1 MSSAHRHGLPEG
13 TRLEEYRIDRVLG
26 SGGFGITYLA
36 WDENMM
42 RPVAIKEYLPSD
54 LAVREQNLSV
64 YAKSTRDE
72 EIYGWGLDR
81 FREEAQ
87 TLARFDHPHIVRVLR
102 FLTANNTAYMVMQYV
117 EGETLGDVLK
127 RRGVLGEEELR
138 GLMVPLLD
146 GLEAVHKA
154 GILHRDI
161 KPGNIYV
168 RKDGS
173 PVLLDFG
180 AARQS
185 IQGRTRSMTAVLTP
199 PYAPFE
205 QYGKAQ
211 KQGPWTDIYAF
222 SAVLYQAVSGRL
234 PPDAPD
240 RVADEDPFEPTAGVA
255 RGRYSQDLLAAIDH
269 ALKPR
274 GSDRPQSI
282 EQWRTEL
289 WPAAKPS
296 PPRPVIHQTR
306 PLPNADTNSNPN
318 SKANDFKL
326 LSVIA
331 AVGVTL
337 IGGFILFPTG
347 KTPNDAALKP
357 NTDYI
362 RGGPI
367 DTASLRRGF
376 QVYRQNCSACHSL
389 NRVAFHSLSG
399 KDGLGFTEAQVKEL
413 AASVKVPVGRGQSVG
428 IRLDGTGDLYR
439 RPGTPADHFPSPY
452 LDEKTAR
459 DNNAGALPPD
469 LSIIGKARADGALYI
484 YSFLT
489 GYYGEPPTGPNGR
502 VNEYYN
508 PYVAGQY
515 TAMPPPFDNSVAYSD
530 GTKAT
535 LTQEAHDVVGFLM
548 WTSEV
553 SGSRLELALI
563 ASDPAKGIERILTRP
578 GDIERIASAVGADG
592 RPNLEI
598 HLATGASGR
607 INGSTGIVGRKIAL
621 LLDGS
626 IVIPA
631 AVVQEPIANVTVINS
646 SDLAASEIKHLID
659 VSSGP

>member
-87 TLARFDHPHIVRVLR
+87 TLARVDHPHIVRVLR

-180 AARQS
+180 AARAVDPGAHPQHD
-185 IQGRTRSMTAVLTP
+185 GGADAALCAVRTIR
-199 PYAPFE
+199 
-205 QYGKAQ
+205 
-211 KQGPWTDIYAF
+211 QGPKAGALDRHLCVQCRALPGGQV
-222 SAVLYQAVSGRL
+222 AGL

-274 GSDRPQSI
+274 GSDRRRASSNGAPSFGLPPNPV
-282 EQWRTEL
+282 RHAPSSTS
-289 WPAAKPS
+289 PVRHTPPSAKPLGS
-296 PPRPVIHQTR
+296 PMLSPMWRMMTKSQVPSETR
-306 PLPNADTNSNPN
+306 CSR
-318 SKANDFKL
+318 SQ
-326 LSVIA
+326 LSW
-331 AVGVTL
+331 
-337 IGGFILFPTG
+337 
-347 KTPNDAALKP
+347 
-357 NTDYI
+357 
-362 RGGPI
+362 RGYWFTRLGP
-367 DTASLRRGF
+367 
-376 QVYRQNCSACHSL
+376 
-389 NRVAFHSLSG
+389 
-399 KDGLGFTEAQVKEL
+399 
-413 AASVKVPVGRGQSVG
+413 
-428 IRLDGTGDLYR
+428 
-439 RPGTPADHFPSPY
+439 
-452 LDEKTAR
+452 
-459 DNNAGALPPD
+459 
-469 LSIIGKARADGALYI
+469 
-484 YSFLT
+484 
-489 GYYGEPPTGPNGR
+489 
-502 VNEYYN
+502 
-508 PYVAGQY
+508 
-515 TAMPPPFDNSVAYSD
+515 
-530 GTKAT
+530 
-535 LTQEAHDVVGFLM
+535 
-548 WTSEV
+548 
-553 SGSRLELALI
+553 
-563 ASDPAKGIERILTRP
+563 
-578 GDIERIASAVGADG
+578 
-592 RPNLEI
+592 
-598 HLATGASGR
+598 
-607 INGSTGIVGRKIAL
+607 
-621 LLDGS
+621 
-626 IVIPA
+626 
-631 AVVQEPIANVTVINS
+631 
-646 SDLAASEIKHLID
+646 
-659 VSSGP
+659 